1 MSADRTLMSVI
12 RTSLALI
19 SFGFTI
25 YQFFRQIAPD
35 SDRAAG
41 AGRFGMLL
49 VLLGVLMLV
58 LGITYHLQFMVGLR
72 TERHEMTAAGLI
84 HGTRRFP
91 ASMTLITALTLL
103 LLGVAAVLNM
113 LFQIGPLG

>member
-1 MSADRTLMSVI
+1 
-12 RTSLALI
+12 
-19 SFGFTI
+19 
-25 YQFFRQIAPD
+25 
-35 SDRAAG
+35 
-41 AGRFGMLL
+41 MLL

-58 LGITYHLQFMVGLR
+58 LGIIYHLQFMVGLR

-84 HGTRRFP
+84 HGTSRFP

-103 LLGVAAVLNM
+103 LLGVAAVLSM